1 MVEDSVR
8 KYEQEHLDH
17 VVTEIKKAEGKAE
30 QKALDDALREL
41 TDMQKMQ
48 KAAVKAC
55 KQYTSCLHFIAVD
68 MSNLAGGEQGLCCL
82 F

>member
-1 MVEDSVR
+1 MTLSSV
-8 KYEQEHLDH
+8 KEGKK
-17 VVTEIKKAEGKAE
+17 VVKIIKAEGKAE

-48 KAAVKAC
+48 KAAVKVC
-55 KQYTSCLHFIAVD
+55 KQYTRLEFIVVD

-82 F
+82 L